1 MTKFILSFFYLL
13 GIMSVLKKCIDMH
26 TNVYYNINQLK
37 VGDNIV
43 SK

>member
-13 GIMSVLKKCIDMH
+13 GIMSVIKKYIDTH
-26 TNVYYNINQLK
+26 TFVCYNINQLK